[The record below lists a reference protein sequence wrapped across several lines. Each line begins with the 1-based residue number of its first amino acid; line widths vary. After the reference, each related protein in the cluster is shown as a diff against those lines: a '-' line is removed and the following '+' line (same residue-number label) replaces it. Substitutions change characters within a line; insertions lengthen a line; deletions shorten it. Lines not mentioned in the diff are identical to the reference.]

1 MRSKIYISSGAFK
14 KFLNLNELFINLN
27 KNKIKNI
34 ELSGGNYE
42 KDFQKI
48 LNKYKYINF
57 YFHNYFP
64 VPQKS
69 FVINLASNNKKIIQK
84 SFQHIKKA
92 IKLCK
97 TFKLKFF

>member
-1 MRSKIYISSGAFK
+1 MRRIS
-14 KFLNLNELFINLN
+14 
-27 KNKIKNI
+27 
-34 ELSGGNYE
+34 
-42 KDFQKI
+42 KI
-48 LNKYKYINF
+48 LNKHKYINF

-92 IKLCK
+92 IRLCK
-97 TFKLKFF
+97 TFKLKFLVFILVFYMIQIQSFLVKK